1 MKNFFLTSM
10 LLMSSLLGA
19 KGEVD
24 PNFYVYLCFGQSNME
39 GNAAPESVDYE
50 NISPRFQMLACV
62 DFQNPARTMGQ
73 WYTATPPIVRQGT
86 GLGMADYF
94 GRTMVKNLPDNV
106 KVGVIDVAI
115 GGTKIEGFMEDE
127 VDAYIASMDPTTEGW
142 LINYF
147 KAYDNHP
154 YKRLVDMAKI
164 AQKTGVIKG
173 ILLHQG
179 ESNNCQTDWPQKVKT
194 IYDRLISDL
203 GLNAADIPLFVGETV
218 RTEQGGYCGGH
229 NGVIVNVPAIIDNSY
244 VISSEGCAQKG
255 DGLHFTAKSYRM
267 MGARYA
273 KQALKVLGIEAEI
286 GDDDVPEPVIL
297 EGDLTIDKRF
307 ESLEEIGQ
315 TTFAIVNEAEGKAF
329 YVEGRANEAQIL
341 DYNTYDKSLT
351 ASNLAVHF
359 RLENGPSANTY
370 LLRCIKMNGD
380 GYNFWGSDAY
390 LNSGNFSCFVLGL
403 NNQYGQDIANG
414 AVWQI
419 KYDATKKGFA
429 LKNVGA
435 GGYLKD
441 TGKAEYT
448 TPTYFTLCTLK
459 SATSGIREVKSE
471 EGLARRPEGESQF
484 ATANWFTLDGR
495 NLNGQPTQHG
505 IYIVNGK
512 KIIR

>member
-1 MKNFFLTSM
+1 MKNFLLTCM
-10 LLMSSLLGA
+10 LLMCSLLGA

-39 GNAAPESVDYE
+39 GNAQLESVDYE
-50 NISPRFQMLACV
+50 NIDPRFQMLACV
-62 DFQNPARTMGQ
+62 DFSNPARTMGQ
-73 WYTATPPIVRQGT
+73 WYTATPPLVRQGT

-94 GRTMVKNLPDNV
+94 GRIMVKNLPENV
-106 KVGVIDVAI
+106 KVGVVDVAI
-115 GGTKIEGFMEDE
+115 GGTAIEGFMEDK
-127 VDAYIASMDPTTEGW
+127 VDDYIAKMDPTTEGW

-147 KAYDNHP
+147 AAYDNHP

-203 GLNAADIPLFVGETV
+203 GLNTADIPLLVGETV

-229 NGVIVNVPAIIDNSY
+229 NGVIATVPDVIANSY

-273 KQALKVLGIEAEI
+273 KQALKVLGIDAEI

-307 ESLEEIGQ
+307 ESVEEIG
-315 TTFAIVNEAEGKAF
+315 TTPFAIVNEAENKAF
-329 YVEGRANEAQIL
+329 YVKSETENPQYL
-341 DYNTYDKSLT
+341 YSDTYDQSLT
-351 ASNLAVHF
+351 ASNVAVHF
-359 RLENGPSANTY
+359 RLESSSVSGAY
-370 LLRCIKMNGD
+370 MLRCIKMNGQPH
-380 GYNFWGSDAY
+380 GFWGYDAY
-390 LNSGNFSCFVLGL
+390 LNSGNFSTFILGP
-403 NNQYGQDIANG
+403 NQDIANG
-414 AVWQI
+414 SDW
-419 KYDATKKGFA
+419 KLEYDATKKGFA

-459 SATSGIREVKSE
+459 SAASGVTPIRTDRPKSD
-471 EGLARRPEGESQF
+471 AVY
-484 ATANWFTLDGR
+484 TLDGR
-495 NLNGQPTQHG
+495 RVQSGNLRHG

>member
-10 LLMSSLLGA
+10 LLMCSLLGA

-39 GNAAPESVDYE
+39 GNATPESVDYE
-50 NISPRFQMLACV
+50 NISPRFQTLACV

-194 IYDRLISDL
+194 IYDRLINDL

-229 NGVIVNVPAIIDNSY
+229 NGVIATVPDVIANSY

-255 DGLHFTAKSYRM
+255 DGLHFTAKGYRM

-273 KQALKVLGIEAEI
+273 KQALKVLGIDAEI

-307 ESLEEIGQ
+307 ESVEEIG
-315 TTFAIVNEAEGKAF
+315 TTSFAIVNEQEAKAF
-329 YVEGRANEAQIL
+329 YVEGRSEQPQFI
-341 DYNTYDKSLT
+341 DYDTYDKSLT

-370 LLRCIKMNGD
+370 LLRCIKMNGE
-380 GYNFWGSDAY
+380 GYSFWGSDAY
-390 LNSGNFSCFVLGL
+390 LNSGNWSSFVLGL
-403 NNQYGQDIANG
+403 NNQYGQDIVNG
-414 AVWQI
+414 AVWEI
-419 KYDATKKGFA
+419 EHTDKGFA

-441 TGKAEYT
+441 TGKAENK

-459 SATSGIREVKSE
+459 TATSGVNAIRTDKPQSDAVY
-471 EGLARRPEGESQF
+471 
-484 ATANWFTLDGR
+484 TLDGR
-495 NLNGQPTQHG
+495 RVQSGNLRHG

>member
-1 MKNFFLTSM
+1 
-10 LLMSSLLGA
+10 MSSFLGA

-39 GNAAPESVDYE
+39 GNAIPETVDYE

-229 NGVIVNVPAIIDNSY
+229 NGVIANVPAIIDNSY

-307 ESLEEIGQ
+307 KSLEEIGQ

-329 YVEGRANEAQIL
+329 YVEGRSDQPQFI
-341 DYNTYDKSLT
+341 DYETYDKSLT

-370 LLRCIKMNGD
+370 LLRCIKMNGE

-390 LNSGNFSCFVLGL
+390 LNSGNWNSFVLGL
-403 NNQYGQDIANG
+403 GDGNKYGQDIQNG

-419 KYDATKKGFA
+419 EHTSKGFA

-441 TGKAEYT
+441 TGKAENQI
-448 TPTYFTLCTLK
+448 PTYFTLCTLK
-459 SATSGIREVKSE
+459 SATSGI
-471 EGLARRPEGESQF
+471 A
-484 ATANWFTLDGR
+484 ANHKDIAHDGAIYTLDGR
-495 NLNGQPTQHG
+495 RVNAANLRPGL
-505 IYIVNGK
+505 YIVNGK

>member
-1 MKNFFLTSM
+1 M

-164 AQKTGVIKG
+164 AQKIGVIKG

-229 NGVIVNVPAIIDNSY
+229 NGVIANVPAIIDNSY

-329 YVEGRANEAQIL
+329 YVEGRSDQPQFI
-341 DYNTYDKSLT
+341 DYETYDKSLT

-370 LLRCIKMNGD
+370 LLRCIKMNGE

-390 LNSGNFSCFVLGL
+390 LNSGNWNSFVLGL
-403 NNQYGQDIANG
+403 GDGNKYGQDIQNG

-419 KYDATKKGFA
+419 EHTSKGFA

-441 TGKAEYT
+441 TGKAENQI
-448 TPTYFTLCTLK
+448 PTYFTLCTLK
-459 SATSGIREVKSE
+459 SATSGI
-471 EGLARRPEGESQF
+471 A
-484 ATANWFTLDGR
+484 ANHKDIAHDGAIYTLDGR
-495 NLNGQPTQHG
+495 RVNAANLRPGL
-505 IYIVNGK
+505 YIVNGK